1 MWNPESAIF
10 LDIESAILGFGT
22 RIPDQGIWD
31 HPLTTGIWNQIPRN
45 PQSTTWNPKFK
56 TVLKP
61 YIGRELLKVKTLF
74 SDRLTK
80 FRKSF
85 PLTFIVKISIKLS
98 PLQSACDYFAMKV
111 PEIVIFIY
119 EPHSTITVN
128 AVNTVGNL
136 IEYLTI
142 IPRVRVGYELA
153 IIISYPTSAS
163 GIIVLLKT
171 PTKYREFFP
180 TLFVKTTY
188 FQLGFK
194 IEQTRTATIFGEHGI
209 INNYSLKSR

>member
-1 MWNPESAIF
+1 
-10 LDIESAILGFGT
+10 
-22 RIPDQGIWD
+22 
-31 HPLTTGIWNQIPRN
+31 
-45 PQSTTWNPKFK
+45 
-56 TVLKP
+56 
-61 YIGRELLKVKTLF
+61 
-74 SDRLTK
+74 
-80 FRKSF
+80 
-85 PLTFIVKISIKLS
+85 
-98 PLQSACDYFAMKV
+98 MKV

-142 IPRVRVGYELA
+142 IPRVRVGYEMVGELA

-194 IEQTRTATIFGEHGI
+194 IEQTCTATIFGEHGI